1 MRRLLLAL
9 VVPFFAASAMAES
22 AFNGL
27 DLGVGFALQNVATGS
42 GTHTNAGGAP
52 ATFDTTSKTSGN
64 VNFNVGYNFEIT
76 DHFLLGAQA
85 SLQPFS
91 SESVEVQKVPGTAT
105 EFQNNSR
112 YDFSIL
118 PGVLLNPNN
127 LLYGKVGY
135 SYNQE
140 NVRNANGAWATRLDY
155 SGYVLGMG
163 IKSFSWGH
171 FLGVNNLYVFA
182 EYNYAGY
189 GSKGYSTVNT
199 TGNTVFS
206 SGISLHS
213 STGLVG
219 FGYVF

>member
-91 SESVEVQKVPGTAT
+91 SESVEV
-105 EFQNNSR
+105 
-112 YDFSIL
+112 
-118 PGVLLNPNN
+118 
-127 LLYGKVGY
+127 
-135 SYNQE
+135 
-140 NVRNANGAWATRLDY
+140 
-155 SGYVLGMG
+155 
-163 IKSFSWGH
+163 
-171 FLGVNNLYVFA
+171 
-182 EYNYAGY
+182 
-189 GSKGYSTVNT
+189 
-199 TGNTVFS
+199 
-206 SGISLHS
+206 
-213 STGLVG
+213 
-219 FGYVF
+219 